1 MSKTAKHAPKPAAP
15 KPTSKRSPKAKD
27 PHPMMT
33 AFADAVLPETPATE
47 GDSPVEDFACNEEA
61 ETASSPSSNLNPA
74 VATTEPVN
82 PPETPAQEKKM
93 EIVLKRSD
101 APRKTNRLVIYN
113 LEGRNGSV
121 QFLSTLFGGSQ
132 KDRGNPPET
141 LTLVGD
147 FAEPKQPKVKLTKE
161 ERKALR
167 ANAPKPT
174 LADKLAKAQAR
185 MDALKA
191 KLAAEAAAAEAPAAQ

>member
-1 MSKTAKHAPKPAAP
+1 MSKHAAKPAPKPA
-15 KPTSKRSPKAKD
+15 SHKRSSKSKD
-27 PHPMMT
+27 SHPVMT
-33 AFADAVLPETPATE
+33 AFANTVLPETPATE
-47 GDSPVEDFACNEEA
+47 GDSPVEDSSCNEEPEA
-61 ETASSPSSNLNPA
+61 ASSPSNLNPA
-74 VATTEPVN
+74 VATTEPVSQ
-82 PPETPAQEKKM
+82 PETPAQEKKM
-93 EIVLKRSD
+93 EITLKRSD

-113 LEGRNGSV
+113 LEGRGGSV

-147 FAEPKQPKVKLTKE
+147 FAEPKQPKAKLTKE

-185 MDALKA
+185 MEALKA
-191 KLAAEAAAAEAPAAQ
+191 KLAAEAAGETAAQ